1 MKTAVFARA
10 EQFDAP
16 ATPAEARRLRHQV
29 AKTLADW
36 GFTDRADD
44 VLSSCAELLSNALSY
59 GQTEVLKVQLTENE
73 GWLRLAVPDGNPYPP
88 FPALA
93 DRDDEDGRGISMVA
107 MLADAWGFRAAGEGK
122 SVFAE
127 FRTES

>member
-1 MKTAVFARA
+1 MQAAAAFERT

-16 ATPAEARRLRHQV
+16 ATPEEARRLRHQV

-36 GFTDRADD
+36 GITDRADD
-44 VLSSCAELLSNALSY
+44 VLSSCAELLTNALAY
-59 GQTEVLKVQLTENE
+59 GQTAVLTVQLAEDD

-88 FPALA
+88 IATVA
-93 DRDDEDGRGISMVA
+93 DRDDEDGRGISIVVT
-107 MLADAWGFRAAGEGK
+107 LADAWGFRAAETGK

-127 FRTES
+127 FRIT